1 MSIFEKYW
9 YFIIPAV
16 IILLFCVCFCLA
28 CACKH
33 VYFSEQQVDVENGIN
48 FQENYPLREITPT
61 RYNTTRAYIEY
72 DSSKTEEESQEAI
85 LRQQKH
91 ELSSVLHEPKR
102 WHGVNYA
109 SVDLSRTDTFT
120 LHKETRNKK
129 KQAIF

>member
-72 DSSKTEEESQEAI
+72 DSSKTEEESQEVI
-85 LRQQKH
+85 LRQQKT
-91 ELSSVLHEPKR
+91 
-102 WHGVNYA
+102 
-109 SVDLSRTDTFT
+109 RTQFS
-120 LHKETRNKK
+120 
-129 KQAIF
+129 AA